1 MFKYKNKTEFLELD
15 INKRCYYLSRLY
27 LNKDNKGS
35 KLPYKQR
42 LFSCLN
48 YLKKQPEPMLS
59 VLYNYL
65 TDNRH
70 EGELI
75 WALMPKA
82 VLYDQQQRRKGVTKV
97 KQEEFNEQMLD
108 DVLEE

>member
-15 INKRCYYLSRLY
+15 INKRCYYLARLY

-35 KLPYKQR
+35 KLPYTTR

-65 TDNRH
+65 TDTRH

-75 WALMPKA
+75 WELMPKA
-82 VLYDQQQRRKGVTKV
+82 VLYDQQQRRKGVARV
-97 KQEEFNEQMLD
+97 EQEEFNEQMLN